1 MQYTTI
7 LTEIV
12 IRSLLLQNQKKK
24 KRARTAGVSA
34 SRAENLKKKIAR
46 RKAKL
51 EGNNSFSNTSKNT
64 FKPESDFLPISD
76 EINELEGWARNPFV
90 EVYEPKQITRNIVAV
105 EQEAEIEEQ
114 AGLTTLDGLVI
125 ETAVRMVKKPLTING
140 QTFREGDLIN
150 DALIEKIENE
160 QITFKVGKT
169 RIIKR
174 CWNIKK
180 CFSSN
185 LFYSYQ
191 FYLVREFQYSPAR

>member
-1 MQYTTI
+1 MTPRLRMLSI
-7 LTEIV
+7 GLAL
-12 IRSLLLQNQKKK
+12 SLSYAIYDYVDRNSDKKPVVTKSKEK

-125 ETAVRMVKKPLTING
+125 ETAVRMGEKAFVTING

-169 RIIKR
+169 RIIKD
-174 CWNIKK
+174 
-180 CFSSN
+180 
-185 LFYSYQ
+185 
-191 FYLVREFQYSPAR
+191 VGT

>member
-1 MQYTTI
+1 MTPRLRMLSI
-7 LTEIV
+7 GLV
-12 IRSLLLQNQKKK
+12 LSLSYAIYDYIDRNSDKKPVVTKSKEK

-34 SRAENLKKKIAR
+34 GRAENLKKKIAR

-125 ETAVRMVKKPLTING
+125 ETAVRMGEKAFVTING

-169 RIIKR
+169 RIIKD
-174 CWNIKK
+174 
-180 CFSSN
+180 
-185 LFYSYQ
+185 
-191 FYLVREFQYSPAR
+191 VGT

>member
-1 MQYTTI
+1 MTPRLRMLSI
-7 LTEIV
+7 GLAL
-12 IRSLLLQNQKKK
+12 SLSYAIYDYIDRNSDKKPVVTKSKEK

-51 EGNNSFSNTSKNT
+51 EGNNSVSNTSKNT

-76 EINELEGWARNPFV
+76 EINQLEGWARNPFV

-105 EQEAEIEEQ
+105 ELEAEIEEQ

-125 ETAVRMVKKPLTING
+125 ETAVRMGEKAFVTING

-169 RIIKR
+169 RIIKD
-174 CWNIKK
+174 
-180 CFSSN
+180 
-185 LFYSYQ
+185 
-191 FYLVREFQYSPAR
+191 VGT

>member
-1 MQYTTI
+1 MTPRLRMLSI
-7 LTEIV
+7 GLAL
-12 IRSLLLQNQKKK
+12 SLSYAIYDYIDRNSDKKPVVTKSKEK

-51 EGNNSFSNTSKNT
+51 EGNNGVSKTSKNT

-90 EVYEPKQITRNIVAV
+90 EVYEPKQITRNIVAA

-125 ETAVRMVKKPLTING
+125 ETAVRMGEKAFVTING
-140 QTFREGDLIN
+140 QTFREGDQIN

-169 RIIKR
+169 RIIKD
-174 CWNIKK
+174 
-180 CFSSN
+180 
-185 LFYSYQ
+185 
-191 FYLVREFQYSPAR
+191 VGT

>member
-1 MQYTTI
+1 MTPRLRMLSI
-7 LTEIV
+7 GLV
-12 IRSLLLQNQKKK
+12 LSLSYAIYDYIDRNSDKKPVVAKSKEK

-51 EGNNSFSNTSKNT
+51 EGNNSVSNTSKNT

-90 EVYEPKQITRNIVAV
+90 EVYEPKQITRNIVAA

-125 ETAVRMVKKPLTING
+125 ETAVRMGEKAFVTING

-169 RIIKR
+169 RIIKD
-174 CWNIKK
+174 
-180 CFSSN
+180 
-185 LFYSYQ
+185 
-191 FYLVREFQYSPAR
+191 VGT